1 VQSAQS
7 DSAGSVPV
15 PRQNTQQQPIAQAQ
29 GSNAQQQQQ
38 QQQQQQGGQSI
49 DAQFMDLSSRIQLI
63 SHATNNVIRELSNQ
77 GTRADSRQ
85 TELLQRM
92 ATKEQV
98 AGLDAR
104 LQRMESLLQNIQRDL
119 AGKDYRERFSQLEK
133 TLQSSHLSLTESLQG
148 HILHVMT
155 ASTPRMG
162 FFIFVIIGVQVL
174 LAGSYIV
181 YKRRKANMP
190 KKFL

>member
-1 VQSAQS
+1 MQSAQS
-7 DSAGSVPV
+7 GSAGSVPV